1 MPSNVL
7 PLAISWAILTLI
19 VIGLALYKK
28 RLDGH
33 LDERIHVDVAEEGVL
48 KEQLAETQRSEL
60 VEKWG
65 KALTV
70 VVFLYGLG
78 IVGMLA
84 YHQWVISSSVGFK

>member
-1 MPSNVL
+1 MPANVM
-7 PLAISWAILTLI
+7 PLAISWAVLTLI
-19 VIGLALYKK
+19 VIALAIYKK

-33 LDERIHVDVAEEGVL
+33 IDEHIHVSTAEEGVI
-48 KEQLAETQRSEL
+48 KETVAETHRSEL

-70 VVFLYGLG
+70 IVFLYGLL

-84 YHQWVISSSVGFK
+84 YHQWVISSTVGFK

>member
-7 PLAISWAILTLI
+7 PLAISWAVLTLI
-19 VIGLALYKK
+19 VIALAIYKK

-33 LDERIHVDVAEEGVL
+33 IDEHIHVSVAEEGVL
-48 KEQLAETQRSEL
+48 KEQLAETHRSEV

-70 VVFLYGLG
+70 VVFLYGLA

-84 YHQWVISSSVGFK
+84 YHQWVVASNVGFK